1 MIRSFLTILTATVS
15 ANLVLIFLFVQNAP
29 ASSNLDRSVK
39 VELKTGDLV
48 LRDGRGLVSG
58 WFKSMSLNDKKYSH
72 CGLVLKTKQG
82 DFVAHFYQENKNRLF
97 IEPLEKFIDSRL
109 CSGFGIYRYDLS
121 AEQKAGLVKN
131 IVAELNAPGDFD
143 NEFMLNNGKKY
154 YCTEWV
160 RNELIDI
167 TKNTSLIQTTV
178 LDDYEYVS
186 AENLYLNK
194 NSKFLFSQN
203 YTD

>member
-72 CGLVLKTKQG
+72 CGLVLKTKRG
-82 DFVAHFYQENKNRLF
+82 DFVAHFYQESKNRLF
-97 IEPLEKFIDSRL
+97 IEPLDKFIDSRL

-167 TKNTSLIQTTV
+167 TRNTSLIQTTV

-186 AENLYLNK
+186 TENLYLNK
-194 NSKFLFSQN
+194 NSKFLYSQN
-203 YTD
+203 YTN